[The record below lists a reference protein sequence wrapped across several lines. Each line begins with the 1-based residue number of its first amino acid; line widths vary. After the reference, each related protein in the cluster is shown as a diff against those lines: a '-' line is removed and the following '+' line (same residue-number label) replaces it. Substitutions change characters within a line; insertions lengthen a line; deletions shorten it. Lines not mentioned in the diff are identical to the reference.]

1 MKVKR
6 KAMEAWLDRA
16 KTAVAKT
23 TDSELISQ
31 FQQAKEQAEL
41 WILYKKTLYS
51 YVSPP
56 PARARHFRATMR
68 YLAR

>member
-1 MKVKR
+1 MVRFFNKADFTVLRGMKPG
-6 KAMEAWLDRA
+6 ALPLDPA
-16 KTAVAKT
+16 PCGGP
-23 TDSELISQ
+23 I
-31 FQQAKEQAEL
+31 FFL
-41 WILYKKTLYS
+41 WFSVLFPPYP